1 MSTSEFN
8 LASLQSRLSHLPVT
22 GIMYHEITGST
33 NDDALHW
40 LDQGAEDNSLVV
52 ADEQTSGR
60 GRMQRKWITRKD
72 AALAFSLIF
81 RPSKQQNLSLYAPL
95 GALGVCV
102 ALEQQGNIQ
111 PQIKWPNDVLNQ
123 RRKISGILA
132 EAVWQDDT
140 LKGVVLGIGINVAS
154 TAVHL
159 EDGFLFPADS
169 LQNSL
174 GKEIDRMDLL
184 VEVLRS
190 IFFWRQKLDS
200 PEFIQEWNNRLAFR
214 GEKVRINRPGQ
225 DPLIGEVLRIA
236 PDGVLW
242 IRQENGREIPVLA
255 GDVESG
261 MINTMRPEE

>member
-1 MSTSEFN
+1 M
-8 LASLQSRLSHLPVT
+8 
-22 GIMYHEITGST
+22 
-33 NDDALHW
+33 
-40 LDQGAEDNSLVV
+40 V

-60 GRMQRKWITRKD
+60 GRMQRKWVTRKG

-81 RPSKQQNLSLYAPL
+81 RPSRQQNLSLYAPL
-95 GALGVCV
+95 GALGVCI
-102 ALEQQGNIQ
+102 ALERLGDIR
-111 PQIKWPNDVLNQ
+111 PQIKWPNDVLIR

-132 EAVWQDDT
+132 EADWQDDRI
-140 LKGVVLGIGINVAS
+140 KGIVLGIGINVAS
-154 TAVHL
+154 TAVRL

-169 LQNSL
+169 VQNSL

-190 IFFWRQKLDS
+190 IFFWRHKLDS
-200 PEFIQEWNNRLAFR
+200 PAFIQEWNNRLAFR
-214 GEKVRINRPGQ
+214 GEKVRINRPEQGL
-225 DPLIGEVLRIA
+225 LIGKVLRIA

-261 MINTMRPEE
+261 MINTMRPEN